1 MDPLEKINLLSSSQ
15 ASQQLSP
22 SIQASQQSK
31 DFVTRVLSP
40 RVAVVSSPDADQ
52 VCQASNFPDFLTLVK
67 PFGERIEGKVFTK
80 DSQGA
85 SNPIEN
91 FTIRFVNL
99 TRLEQPDVQL
109 TSQILANR
117 VKYINNSLS
126 TDELTPIKTKSDVT
140 ERYLEVNQDELTP
153 WYAEYRRWF
162 FGFTGVSEHET
173 FEHPVACILAIS
185 SSNANPIDTLRQM
198 CNITTLAPIFEKGF
212 MDPNVLKCYVLL
224 HDNHKVSME
233 HSESIYEEMKRTFK
247 QDCYILKLNS
257 IPLTLLSEDQ
267 DPFSIPTSPPTTI
280 RGATKDI
287 WSPYVLESNV
297 LDALFA
303 ATPPTSSTFS
313 ESHSRQSSLTSLS
326 NYSHPLSPTISA
338 LNSPTS
344 SFIEDSAFN
353 KENMNS
359 ELQSA
364 LDPGLIGNWS
374 LPDALYGQYLNE
386 DDISGIHVFIRDLV
400 DKSIIPYMEK
410 NIWQWN
416 EQVASS
422 RRGITGRLFSAGRRY
437 FNTGTRATGSAQQ
450 SSQYS
455 YIGNSSTAANTTY
468 LHNTPEAQMRK
479 LADYAF
485 MLRDYRLAHSVY
497 DTVKKDFLADKA
509 WKYYAGAQEMV
520 GVCLLIA
527 GNKLEVDHYFEQAVN
542 AYLNRSK
549 VPFYATRATLLYYEL
564 LKHKKLYK
572 DAPTAL
578 VRMTGDDSDLRSAL
592 FLEQA
597 AYAFLRCSKPMVRKY
612 SFHLMLAGHRYGKC
626 GQREHAYRCY
636 LDAMH
641 VFENH
646 SWTLIEDHVYFA
658 LGRQSVHLGDL
669 SAPLEFFIKLLRA
682 SRQPPT
688 QQNTYLREFMYIYK
702 QYESKTGKY
711 PYFDQEFPIPVIDD
725 SSVKVILSNSQSSE
739 YDEIWDVME
748 REFLEEGFTGLD
760 AYGNPRKKPNTL
772 NSDIHRT
779 VCAVG
784 EPFFVQLT
792 LQNPMQIAFNI
803 NDLILECEYIPLPDS
818 SENPAELDKVIDN
831 ETTIPYHDIIDN
843 REPQLMKFEDF
854 DLETLKEVSLEVL
867 ENKTISLCV
876 LPKKQGSIKILGLKY
891 TLNSI
896 VHGVKK
902 FSKRGKRLNDT
913 TEQRMGIVYAPDR
926 SLDLLVTS
934 PMPLLEATFHNFP
947 DVLLSGEVKQI
958 LLEINNK
965 GQKGL
970 TDLRVKMSH
979 PSFFC
984 IGDAEM
990 LEQKVYYSSTRNSKL
1005 NTETW
1010 TTNNSIFKSSIKTI
1024 PLPSQEVSNI
1034 CSLAPGKTTLIPIWI
1049 RGDRIGKHS
1058 FRFLFTYESEN
1069 NNSAMRYRSL
1079 RYLKATQVHPSL
1091 KINAFTRPSIRG
1103 LNEFILGIEI
1113 ENLQTTNEYQFQLS
1127 QLSSISPSWTI
1138 SLVNENFEIA
1148 SQKFLIAPRQTV
1160 FTYYRIK
1167 KDEKKSKPI
1176 SHDNVDSQSPMVTP
1190 EMYSSKALELLLN
1203 GQKDLKSEPSPIDL
1217 IVTNV
1222 PFTDSTITNSTNP
1235 LEGFSLNSR
1244 VQWRTNTLMNNFP
1257 VIPASKHRTLF
1268 PLYNTN
1274 DVDLSLYWN
1283 IPTLSRQGHHYIIGI
1298 NLGVQ
1303 QNPFRSQNIT
1313 AIQGRALFEQTVRE
1327 RNALINSLLKNK
1339 NFKDEN
1345 PLKLIIQCADVYEHD
1360 FRNRSFCIVPIK
1372 ISVKNCSWNRR
1383 IGYTLEMLSSDRNE
1397 PSRSTLHKSTYS
1409 TVFQWTGPSSKCS
1422 ILSLN
1427 EEQTYIFKACFVRP
1441 GVYDVNRWRLTI
1453 NFDQTVSDYESKDE
1467 SSREN
1472 YATNVYDGNV
1482 GMKGYVQMPN
1492 TLRLLTLLDSSIDK
1506 KSEDSL

>member
-1 MDPLEKINLLSSSQ
+1 MDPLPKTNLPSSDQMSQ
-15 ASQQLSP
+15 RLQSP
-22 SIQASQQSK
+22 K

-40 RVAVVSSPDADQ
+40 RIAVLSSPDADQ
-52 VCQASNFPDFLTLVK
+52 VCQASNFPDFLTLIK

-85 SNPIEN
+85 PNPIEN
-91 FTIRFVNL
+91 FTVRFVNL
-99 TRLEQPDVQL
+99 TRLEQPDIQL

-117 VKYINNSLS
+117 VKFVNNSLS
-126 TDELTPIKTKSDVT
+126 KDGLTPIKTKSDVT
-140 ERYLEVNQDELTP
+140 ERYLEANQDELTP

-173 FEHPVACILAIS
+173 FEHPVACILATS
-185 SSNANPIDTLRQM
+185 SSNENPIDTLRQM
-198 CNITTLAPIFEKGF
+198 YNITTPAPIFEKGF
-212 MDPNVLKCYVLL
+212 MDPNILKCYVLL
-224 HDNHKVSME
+224 HDNHKA
-233 HSESIYEEMKRTFK
+233 IYDEIKRTFK
-247 QDCYILKLNS
+247 QDCYFLKLNS
-257 IPLTLLSEDQ
+257 IPPALLSEDH
-267 DPFSIPTSPPTTI
+267 DSFSIPASPSTI
-280 RGATKDI
+280 RNAEKDI
-287 WSPYVLESNV
+287 WSSYVLESNV

-303 ATPPTSSTFS
+303 ATPPILSTSS

-326 NYSHPLSPTISA
+326 SYSHPLSPTISA

-344 SFIEDSAFN
+344 SFTEDSTF
-353 KENMNS
+353 KRENS
-359 ELQSA
+359 DSQSA
-364 LDPGLIGNWS
+364 LDLGLIGNLS
-374 LPDALYGQYLNE
+374 PPDVLYGQYLNE
-386 DDISGIHVFIRDLV
+386 NDISGIYTFIRDLI

-437 FNTGTRATGSAQQ
+437 FNTGARTTGPAQQ

-455 YIGNSSTAANTTY
+455 YTGNSSNAASTI
-468 LHNTPEAQMRK
+468 TPEAQMRK

-509 WKYYAGAQEMV
+509 WKYYAGAQEMI
-520 GVCLLIA
+520 GICLLIA
-527 GNKLEVDHYFEQAVN
+527 GNKLEIDHYFEQAVN

-549 VPFYATRATLLYYEL
+549 VPFYATRTTLLYYEL

-572 DAPTAL
+572 DAPNAL
-578 VRMTGDDSDLRSAL
+578 VRMTGEDSDLRSAL

-597 AYAFLRCSKPMVRKY
+597 AHAFLRCSKPMVRKY
-612 SFHLMLAGHRYGKC
+612 AFHLMLAGHRYGKC
-626 GQREHAYRCY
+626 SQREHAHRCY
-636 LDAMH
+636 FDAMH

-646 SWTLIEDHVYFA
+646 SWTLIEDHIYFA

-669 SAPLEFFIKLLRA
+669 SAALEFFIKLLRA

-688 QQNTYLREFMYIYK
+688 QQNAYLRDFMHIYK
-702 QYESKTGKY
+702 QYASKTGKY

-739 YDEIWDVME
+739 YDDIWDVME

-760 AYGNPRKKPNTL
+760 IYGKPRKRPYAL
-772 NSDIHRT
+772 NGDIHRT

-792 LQNPMQIAFNI
+792 LHNPMQVAFNL

-818 SENPAELDKVIDN
+818 NENSIELEKDLDN
-831 ETTIPYHDIIDN
+831 EKTIPCNEIIDN
-843 REPQLMKFEDF
+843 KESQLMKFEDF
-854 DLETLKEVSLEVL
+854 DLETLKEVSLEEL
-867 ENKTISLCV
+867 EKKMISLCV
-876 LPKKQGSIKILGLKY
+876 LPKKQGSIKILGLRY

-902 FSKRGKRLNDT
+902 FAKRGKRLNDT
-913 TEQRMGIVYAPDR
+913 TEQHTSIVYAPDR

-934 PMPLLEATFHNFP
+934 PMPLLEATFHSFP

-970 TDLRVKMSH
+970 TDLRVKISH

-990 LEQKVYYSSTRNSKL
+990 IDQKVYYTSTRESKL
-1005 NTETW
+1005 NTEIW
-1010 TTNNSIFKSSIKTI
+1010 TTKNSIFKSSIKTI
-1024 PLPSQEVSNI
+1024 PLPSQEVNNVG
-1034 CSLAPGKTTLIPIWI
+1034 SLAPGKTTLIPIWI
-1049 RGDRIGKHS
+1049 RGDRIGKHA

-1069 NNSAMRYRSL
+1069 NNSAMRYRCL
-1079 RYLKATQVHPSL
+1079 RYLKTTQVYPSL

-1113 ENLQTTNEYQFQLS
+1113 ENLQTTSEYQFQLA

-1138 SLVNENFEIA
+1138 SLVNESYEDI

-1167 KDEKKSKPI
+1167 KNEKHSKPV
-1176 SHDNVDSQSPMVTP
+1176 SRDDVDSPSTTVTP
-1190 EMYSSKALELLLN
+1190 EMFASKALELLLS

-1222 PFTDSTITNSTNP
+1222 PFTDSIIKNSTNP

-1244 VQWRTNTLMNNFP
+1244 VQWRTNTLINNFP
-1257 VIPASKHRTLF
+1257 VIPASKHCALF

-1303 QNPFRSQNIT
+1303 QNPFLSQNIT
-1313 AIQGRALFEQTVRE
+1313 TIQSRTLFEQTVRE

-1339 NFKDEN
+1339 NFKDES
-1345 PLKLIIQCADVYEHD
+1345 PLKLVTQCTDVYEHD
-1360 FRNRSFCIVPIK
+1360 FRNRSFCVVPIK

-1397 PSRSTLHKSTYS
+1397 TSRSTLHKSVYP
-1409 TVFQWTGPSSKCS
+1409 TVFQWTGPTSKYS
-1422 ILSLN
+1422 ILSAN

-1441 GVYDVNRWRLTI
+1441 GVYDVNRWRLTV
-1453 NFDQTVSDYESKDE
+1453 NFDQTIITDN
-1467 SSREN
+1467 EN
-1472 YATNVYDGNV
+1472 KGEGSQEHYATSVHEGGV

-1492 TLRLLTLLDSSIDK
+1492 TLHLLTLVDSSTDK
-1506 KSEDSL
+1506 KNEDSLQSYIEQLQ